1 MSISWVCARFNVNTG
16 GQITTK
22 RCLTLVLYLS
32 IVDANQYIIKRVRM
46 QVDIKTNLGKYLALH
61 TLLKNRQ
68 TCFSFQNQRHMSVV
82 VGIVVFHHI
91 FLI

>member
-1 MSISWVCARFNVNTG
+1 MSISWVSARFNVNTE

-22 RCLTLVLYLS
+22 RCLTFVLYLS
-32 IVDANQYIIKRVRM
+32 IVDLNPYISKRVRM
-46 QVDIKTNLGKYLALH
+46 QVDFKTNLGENLALH
-61 TLLKNRQ
+61 TFLKNRQ

-82 VGIVVFHHI
+82 VGIVVFHHR